1 VIAKVLFCSGS
12 RTSSIALAG
21 SPRKSA
27 PILSISSINITG
39 FIDSASRSERMIVP
53 GIAPM

>member
-1 VIAKVLFCSGS
+1 VFCSGS
-12 RTSSIALAG
+12 STSSIALAG

-27 PILSISSINITG
+27 PILSISSIIRTG
-39 FIDSASRSERMIVP
+39 LLAPASRSERMITP